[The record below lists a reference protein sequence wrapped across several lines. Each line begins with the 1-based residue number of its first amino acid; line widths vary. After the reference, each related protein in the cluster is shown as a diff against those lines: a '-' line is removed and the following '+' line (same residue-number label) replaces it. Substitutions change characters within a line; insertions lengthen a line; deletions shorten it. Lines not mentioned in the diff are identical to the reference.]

1 MGTIQKQSI
10 KSTAIIII
18 GFAIGAL
25 NMLVLQPK
33 ILGPELLGLTRVI
46 TDAGTTL
53 ATLATLGSLPVI
65 YKFFPFYKSYLKPE
79 KNDLP
84 YFTALICLVGFT
96 ILCFAG
102 YLLRDVIVRK
112 YTERAPLFVEYS
124 YLVYPFCFFILL
136 FMWLEAFG
144 WSFRKSA
151 VTNSLRELLP
161 RIFFTGL
168 LLLLSAQLISNN
180 RFLQLF
186 SASYLLSG
194 IILFIVLRKTKE
206 FLFVPVISPVT
217 HRLKSSMTSFGLF
230 IFGAQFLNL
239 LSRTVDTF
247 ILTAKGDRGLID
259 TAVFTIATYI
269 VTLMEVPQRSMNAVT
284 IPVLAEAWKNKEFSS
299 IKSIYQKSVLNLLI
313 VGLFM
318 FSLIWLNIHNL
329 SAFLG
334 KDFSGIEYI
343 ILFMGMGKLIDLGT
357 GANSII
363 IGTSS
368 YWKVDF
374 ITNVLYTI
382 VALPLNY
389 YLISSYGLMGAAY
402 STLISLTFYNS
413 LRFGFLYFKF
423 GMQPYNYKNLIAVIC
438 GVVVTALVYFIPRL
452 ENYYFDTALRTTVF
466 MGLFVPA
473 IYFLKV
479 SNEINQEIDKYL
491 RKAGLK

>member
-46 TDAGTTL
+46 TDAGTTI

-84 YFTALICLVGFT
+84 LYTGLICLAGF
-96 ILCFAG
+96 IIVCFAG
-102 YLLRDVIVRK
+102 YMLRDVIVRK

-124 YLVYPFCFFILL
+124 YLVYPFCFFLL
-136 FMWLEAFG
+136 IFMWLEAFG

-151 VTNSLRELLP
+151 TTNSLRELLP
-161 RIFFTGL
+161 RIIFTGL
-168 LLLLSAQLISNN
+168 LLLLSAQLIKSDQ
-180 RFLQLF
+180 FLQLF
-186 SASYLLSG
+186 SASFLLSG
-194 IILFIVLRKTKE
+194 LILFIVLRKTKE
-206 FLFVPVISPVT
+206 FLFVPAISPVT
-217 HRLKSSMTSFGLF
+217 HRLKTSMASFGLF

-284 IPVLAEAWKNKEFSS
+284 IPVLAEAWKNREFSG
-299 IKSIYQKSVLNLLI
+299 IKSIYKKSVSNLLI
-313 VGLFM
+313 IGLFM

-343 ILFMGMGKLIDLGT
+343 ILFMGLGKLIDLGT

-368 YWKVDF
+368 FWKVDF

-389 YLISSYGLMGAAY
+389 FLISSYGLMGAAY
-402 STLISLTFYNS
+402 STLISLSFYNL

-423 GMQPYNYKNLIAVIC
+423 GLQPYTYKNLIAVIL
-438 GVVVTALVYFIPRL
+438 GILVTALVYFIPRL
-452 ENYYFDTALRTTVF
+452 ENFYVDTLLRTTVF
-466 MGLFVPA
+466 IVLFVPG

-479 SNEINQEIDKYL
+479 SNEINQEMDKYL
-491 RKAGLK
+491 TRFGIK